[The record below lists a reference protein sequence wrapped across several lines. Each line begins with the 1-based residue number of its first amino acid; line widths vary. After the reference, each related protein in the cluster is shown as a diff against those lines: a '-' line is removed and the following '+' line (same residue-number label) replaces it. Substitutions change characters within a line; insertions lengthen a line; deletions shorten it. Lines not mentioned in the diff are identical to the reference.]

1 MNSNFCNPFRVIA
14 GGKALVWGV
23 VFIASAVALLCC
35 GGLVQDGYLH
45 FGLRADGVRV
55 WQVAAMEVLWW
66 LIPAL
71 LLYGCGVAMSRSK
84 IRAIDMLGTTA
95 FAQLLLLPMIA
106 PLLLFD
112 MTQSPVAPAWAMMLF
127 AVWALAWLILFFVW
141 NYSAFSLSCNVR
153 GTKAVCV
160 FTAVQ
165 ILLVCFSGLLGR
177 VIL

>member
-23 VFIASAVALLCC
+23 VFIAAAVALLCC
-35 GGLVQDGYLH
+35 GGLVQDSYIH

-55 WQVAAMEVLWW
+55 WQGATMQVLLW

-112 MTQSPVAPAWAMMLF
+112 MTQSTPAPAWAMMLF
-127 AVWALAWLILFFVW
+127 AVWALVWLVLFFVW

-153 GTKAVCV
+153 GAKAIVA
-160 FTAVQ
+160 FALVQ
-165 ILLVCFSGLLGR
+165 ALLVCFSGLLGR